1 VPARR
6 DLLTGAALRGEPLGR
21 TVRALAEWLERY
33 GVAELTVAIG
43 EALGRGVLH
52 PNAVHLA
59 LERRRQA
66 QAAPPPLAVC
76 LPNHVKR
83 RDIPVRPHGL
93 DGDDCLMENADDP
106 A

>member
-1 VPARR
+1 M
-6 DLLTGAALRGEPLGR
+6 TGAALRGEPLGR

-33 GVAELTVAIG
+33 GVAELTVAID
-43 EALGRGVLH
+43 EALGRGVPH
-52 PNAVHLA
+52 PNAVLLA

-83 RDIPVRPHGL
+83 RDIPVRPHCL
-93 DGDDCLMENADDP
+93 DGYDCLMENADDH